1 MGGSRA
7 AVRVSQILRSSETN
21 AVIAYEAFGRL
32 AMNDFEDKI
41 GYTQRGLSLILV
53 VVVRGGDEVK

>member
-7 AVRVSQILRSSETN
+7 VVRVLQILRSSETN

-41 GYTQRGLSLILV
+41 GCAQRGLSLILV
-53 VVVRGGDEVK
+53 VVVRGSEEVK